1 MLDKQAV
8 LDAYQFRHACK
19 AYDPARKISDDDFR
33 FILETGR
40 LSPSSFGLEP
50 WRFVVVQEPQTRA
63 LIRDMAWG
71 AREKVMECSH
81 FVVILARQP
90 AMLSPDGDYLPRFMR
105 EVQHL
110 PEDAVQMRLRFFRNF
125 SEKDFELAGHPRAF
139 YDWACKQTYIALGNM
154 LTAAAMIGVDST
166 AIEGFPLEAM
176 NSALAGRGLYD
187 PAQFKLSVMA
197 AFGYRLN
204 APQPKT
210 RQRLQDVVQWA

>member
-1 MLDKQAV
+1 MLDKQAI

-110 PEDAVQMRLRFFRNF
+110 PEEAVQMRLRFFRNF

-139 YDWACKQTYIALGNM
+139 YDWCCKQTYIALGNM

>member
-110 PEDAVQMRLRFFRNF
+110 PEEAVQMRLRFFRNF

-176 NSALAGRGLYD
+176 NSALAACGLYD

>member
-1 MLDKQAV
+1 MLDKQAI

-110 PEDAVQMRLRFFRNF
+110 PEEAVQMRLRFFRNF

-204 APQPKT
+204 APRPKT

>member
-110 PEDAVQMRLRFFRNF
+110 PEKAVQMRLRFFRNF

>member
-1 MLDKQAV
+1 MLDKQAI

-110 PEDAVQMRLRFFRNF
+110 PEEAVQMRLRFFRNF

-154 LTAAAMIGVDST
+154 LTASAMIGVDST

>member
-1 MLDKQAV
+1 MLDKQAI

-110 PEDAVQMRLRFFRNF
+110 PEEAVQMRLRFFRNF

-176 NSALAGRGLYD
+176 NSALAGRGLYN

>member
-1 MLDKQAV
+1 
-8 LDAYQFRHACK
+8 
-19 AYDPARKISDDDFR
+19 
-33 FILETGR
+33 
-40 LSPSSFGLEP
+40 
-50 WRFVVVQEPQTRA
+50 
-63 LIRDMAWG
+63 
-71 AREKVMECSH
+71 
-81 FVVILARQP
+81 
-90 AMLSPDGDYLPRFMR
+90 
-105 EVQHL
+105 
-110 PEDAVQMRLRFFRNF
+110 MRLRFFRNF

-204 APQPKT
+204 APRSRSEERRVGKECRSRWSPYH
-210 RQRLQDVVQWA
+210 

>member
-110 PEDAVQMRLRFFRNF
+110 PEEAVQMRLRFFRNF

>member
-110 PEDAVQMRLRFFRNF
+110 PEEAVQMRLRFFHNF

>member
-1 MLDKQAV
+1 MLDKQAI

-50 WRFVVVQEPQTRA
+50 WRFVVVQEPHTRA

-110 PEDAVQMRLRFFRNF
+110 PEEAVQMRLRFFRNF

>member
-1 MLDKQAV
+1 MLDKQAI

-50 WRFVVVQEPQTRA
+50 WRFVVVQEPQMRA

-110 PEDAVQMRLRFFRNF
+110 PEEAVQMRLRFFRNF